1 VGGSAE
7 RSRGEIALSTTVESL
22 SEEDGALKVFDVSLV
37 PADPPEEQLYR
48 HRPDMLHS
56 ARELLRRWDVMF
68 TLAERD
74 IRAQYKQA
82 VLGVAWALLVP
93 LVSLAILTVL
103 VSHVKGFNGGGQVP
117 FILWTYVGL
126 LAWGLFGGAI
136 GGGTNSLVSN
146 KALMAKSHFPR
157 ECFPMSQILESA
169 FTSMIAVIPL
179 LILLGV
185 EGFAPKVTSVWAP
198 LYLAVEIPFTLG
210 LVFLVSSVI
219 VTMRD
224 LQQIVPILMPFL
236 MLITVLKPLSV
247 EQHHV
252 LVAKFITGWFR
263 PVYCVLNPMAPV
275 LSNFR
280 ASILLGFGPQWDLL
294 VPAIVGSFLY
304 LVGGYVVFKRLE
316 VNFADLT

>member
-1 VGGSAE
+1 LEAP
-7 RSRGEIALSTTVESL
+7 
-22 SEEDGALKVFDVSLV
+22 SEEGGALKVFDTSLV
-37 PADPPEEQLYR
+37 PADPPEESLYR
-48 HRPDMLHS
+48 HKPDMLRS
-56 ARELLRRWDVMF
+56 ARELMRRWDVMF

-103 VSHVKGFNGGGQVP
+103 VGHVKGFSGGGKVP

-126 LAWGLFGGAI
+126 LAWGFFGGAI

-169 FTSMIAVIPL
+169 FTSLIAVVPL
-179 LILLGV
+179 FILFAV
-185 EGFAPKVTSVWAP
+185 EDYWPRAASVWFP
-198 LYLAVEIPFTLG
+198 LYILVELPFMIG

-236 MLITVLKPLSV
+236 MLITVLKPLTV
-247 EQHHV
+247 EKHHV
-252 LVAKFITGWFR
+252 LNASFITGWFR

-275 LSNFR
+275 ISNFR
-280 ASILLGFGPQWDLL
+280 DSILLGFGPQWGLL
-294 VPAIVGSFLY
+294 GLALIGSLGY
-304 LVGGYVVFKRLE
+304 LVVGYVTFKKLE

>member
-1 VGGSAE
+1 METLSDEEGG
-7 RSRGEIALSTTVESL
+7 
-22 SEEDGALKVFDVSLV
+22 LKVFDVSLV
-37 PADPPEEQLYR
+37 PADPPDEQLYR
-48 HRPDMLHS
+48 HKPDMLHS

-93 LVSLAILTVL
+93 LVSLAILVVL
-103 VSHVKGFNGGGQVP
+103 VGHVKGFSLGGQVP
-117 FILWTYVGL
+117 IILSMYVGL
-126 LAWGLFGGAI
+126 LAWGFFGGAI

-146 KALMAKSHFPR
+146 KSLMAKSHFPR
-157 ECFPMSQILESA
+157 ECFPMSQVLESA
-169 FTSMIAVIPL
+169 FSSLIAVVPL
-179 LILLGV
+179 LVLFGLKDFG
-185 EGFAPKVTSVWAP
+185 PRWTSVWAP

-236 MLITVLKPLSV
+236 MLVTVLKPLS
-247 EQHHV
+247 QYYKHALHPSF
-252 LVAKFITGWFR
+252 LFGWER
-263 PVYCVLNPMAPV
+263 TLYCVVNPMAPV
-275 LSNFR
+275 IDNFR
-280 ASILLGFGPQWDLL
+280 VSILLGVGPQWGMLGL
-294 VPAIVGSFLY
+294 ALIGSLGY
-304 LVGGYVVFKRLE
+304 LVFGYAVFKRLE